1 MKTRHKTKS
10 KFMNNQTQTLPDGI
24 RTSAKI
30 APLPGGKPTLLIRL
44 LLTSAL
50 SLLSISSQ
58 ADVVFTNLYSFTGT
72 NDGATPNGLVQG
84 SDGYLYGTTA
94 NEGGS
99 LHTFVTSGG
108 KGGSR
113 TNSYYG
119 FGTVFKISTNGAL
132 TTLYVFG
139 TVTNNAVVPI
149 DGGSPRAGLVQGSDG
164 NFYGTTYGG
173 GANGDYGTV
182 FQISTNCVLTTLY
195 SFGADFDN
203 GFSSIPL
210 DGENPVAAL
219 VQGSDGSFYGTT
231 EGGGDQ
237 GDYGTVFKI
246 TTNGVPT
253 NLYSFDGYQGY
264 DPRGGLVQGGDGN
277 LYGTTWRGGIDF
289 DLGDYANN
297 GTLFKIST
305 NGVLT
310 SSFSFNDDDG
320 ALPSAGLMRGSDGN
334 FYGTT
339 KVGGTNFGFGT
350 VFKVTTNEA
359 LTSLYS
365 FADGSDGSYPVAGLV
380 QDGNGILYGTTYGA
394 YGTIYEGGT
403 NDSGTVFKINPDGTG
418 FTTLYSFSPIST
430 NSAGVYT
437 NSDGAS
443 PEAALILVGNTLYGT
458 TSLGGSSGVGTVFSL
473 TLPVPPPLSIIADGA
488 NVVLTW
494 PANATGFNDTGYTL
508 ECATNLVPPIGWQTN
523 STAPIVIGG
532 QNFITNPISGSQMF
546 FRLSQ

>member
-1 MKTRHKTKS
+1 MKTLNPSR
-10 KFMNNQTQTLPDGI
+10 
-24 RTSAKI
+24 
-30 APLPGGKPTLLIRL
+30 KPTALKRASFTAVLFLLAGW
-44 LLTSAL
+44 LTASAH
-50 SLLSISSQ
+50 
-58 ADVVFTNLYSFTGT
+58 AGVVFTSLYPFTGT

-94 NEGGS
+94 IEGGS

-164 NFYGTTYGG
+164 NLYGTTSVGG
-173 GANGDYGTV
+173 TNVNYNVSGTFGYGTI
-182 FQISTNCVLTTLY
+182 FKITTNGVLTTLY

-203 GFSSIPL
+203 GFSSVPL
-210 DGENPVAAL
+210 DGQNPSCGL
-219 VQGSDGSFYGTT
+219 VQGSDGNFYGTT
-231 EGGGDQ
+231 EGGGNEG
-237 GDYGTVFKI
+237 GDGTVFKI
-246 TTNGVPT
+246 TTNGVLT

-305 NGVLT
+305 NGALNGVLT
-310 SSFSFNDDDG
+310 SSFSFNAYDG

-350 VFKVTTNEA
+350 VFKVTTNEV

-443 PEAALILVGNTLYGT
+443 PEASLILVGNTLYGT
-458 TSLGGSSGVGTVFSL
+458 TSAGGSSGVGTVFSL
-473 TLPVPPPLSIIADGA
+473 TLPVPPQLNIISDGVNA
-488 NVVLTW
+488 VLTW
-494 PANATGFNDTGYTL
+494 PADATGYNDAGFILESATTL
-508 ECATNLVPPIGWQTN
+508 GSPTVWQTN
-523 STAPIVIGG
+523 STPPIVIGG
-532 QNFITNPISGSQMF
+532 QDVIINPITGSQIF
-546 FRLSQ
+546 FRLFSL